1 MKSYA
6 LLIVLFLI
14 TLYSHAQTQLGY
26 VKTQGRPN
34 KPGKALSGV
43 TVRWRGNMNAVVSDN
58 EGKFKSTFTDKKN
71 GDAIALVNV
80 RKNGYELIDKDL
92 LNRQLVFSTSVPIEI
107 VMVSSEEL
115 EANRKRIS
123 DNAYKKAEA
132 NYQSRL
138 NLLKKQIDNSNIT
151 IEQYRRELQ
160 QLQDNYEKYV
170 ALIDGMADRYARAD
184 YDHLDS
190 IDCVINLCIE
200 NGDLD
205 KADSLIHTV
214 FDPTTVLEKNRAAK
228 AEIQARMKFAQ
239 EIIDKANADKDAI
252 RRDPDY
258 AKRIISLCENL
269 AEEYQS
275 QGEFEKAENCL
286 KKSVIIRQIIYG
298 EENEK

>member
-228 AEIQARMKFAQ
+228 AEIQARMKLAQ

-252 RRDPDY
+252 RRDSDY